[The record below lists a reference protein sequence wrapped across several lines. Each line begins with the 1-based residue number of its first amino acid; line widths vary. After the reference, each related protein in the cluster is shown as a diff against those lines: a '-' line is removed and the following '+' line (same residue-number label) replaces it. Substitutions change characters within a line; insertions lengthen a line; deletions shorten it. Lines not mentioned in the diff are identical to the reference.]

1 MLERTVMVACGLLAI
16 ALNLSVPAE
25 AQTYEFKL
33 TGTVVTSTN
42 VDKDDANCP
51 GG

>member
-1 MLERTVMVACGLLAI
+1 MVACGLLAI

-33 TGTVVTSTN
+33 TGTVVTSTRLRGQI
-42 VDKDDANCP
+42 AGRGFP
-51 GG
+51 RRGGV